1 MSCVQGDNT
10 RPRSGRRRNTSDDDN
25 LDLLSSDDSDSGNES
40 SSREDS
46 EADEETGEK
55 DRGPDE
61 ETGEKKRKSHGRSH
75 VTVTGGASVNAT
87 TAAVGSSSTAAK
99 VTASGDHAEGMELE
113 EGECPR
119 VRSFWSEGKEIAL
132 PRGRWRVG
140 LLHGKKKF
148 LFLRF
153 ATKGKIPAS
162 AGVQTVIS
170 SFGLKVQRA
179 YGIPVCPLC
188 IIISRISR
196 NH

>member
-1 MSCVQGDNT
+1 
-10 RPRSGRRRNTSDDDN
+10 
-25 LDLLSSDDSDSGNES
+25 
-40 SSREDS
+40 
-46 EADEETGEK
+46 
-55 DRGPDE
+55 
-61 ETGEKKRKSHGRSH
+61 
-75 VTVTGGASVNAT
+75 
-87 TAAVGSSSTAAK
+87 
-99 VTASGDHAEGMELE
+99 MELE

-179 YGIPVCPLC
+179 MASLC
-188 IIISRISR
+188 VHCASLSLESLETIEDLLFKFCIDVSYWAVTMQKNFNMID
-196 NH
+196 

>member
-87 TAAVGSSSTAAK
+87 TAAVGSSGTVAK
-99 VTASGDHAEGMELE
+99 VTASGVG
-113 EGECPR
+113 GESR
-119 VRSFWSEGKEIAL
+119 VRTCENGCVYQWSCCVAKQ
-132 PRGRWRVG
+132 
-140 LLHGKKKF
+140 
-148 LFLRF
+148 
-153 ATKGKIPAS
+153 PA
-162 AGVQTVIS
+162 
-170 SFGLKVQRA
+170 
-179 YGIPVCPLC
+179 
-188 IIISRISR
+188 
-196 NH
+196 